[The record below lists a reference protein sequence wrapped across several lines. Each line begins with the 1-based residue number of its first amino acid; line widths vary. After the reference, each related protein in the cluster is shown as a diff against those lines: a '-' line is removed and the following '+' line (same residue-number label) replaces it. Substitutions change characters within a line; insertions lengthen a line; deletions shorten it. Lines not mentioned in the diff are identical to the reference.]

1 MFQDRGRA
9 NLRRMNEEVGSRAS
23 LLEQTLAAATRQEQS
38 VTFEGK
44 RTAGMLEGVSR
55 RSVPTQVDD
64 RGFLVELFNPSW
76 EWFTEPF
83 AYAYATT
90 VRPGYVKG
98 WGMHKE
104 HTDRYFLLLGE
115 IEVVLYDVR
124 PDSRTCGQISV
135 VRMSEYDRGLLNIP
149 ELVWHALRNLGSTD
163 AVVVNF
169 PTVAFDHENPD
180 KYGLPLNTP
189 VIPYSFEGLRGW

>member
-1 MFQDRGRA
+1 MNDESTAGRDP
-9 NLRRMNEEVGSRAS
+9 LSE
-23 LLEQTLAAATRQEQS
+23 TLAAATKQAQS

-44 RTAGMLEGVSR
+44 RIASSLDGATR
-55 RSVPTQVDD
+55 RSVPTHVDD
-64 RGFLVELFNPSW
+64 RGFLVELFNPAW
-76 EWFTEPF
+76 DFVTQPF

-90 VRPGYVKG
+90 VRPNYAKG

-104 HTDRYFLLLGE
+104 HDDRYFLLFGE
-115 IEVVLYDVR
+115 VEIVLYDVR
-124 PDSRTCGQISV
+124 PESSTCGQISI
-135 VRMSEYDRGLLNIP
+135 VRMSEYDRGLLTIP
-149 ELVWHALRNLGSTD
+149 AFVWHALRNLGAKD

-189 VIPYSFEGLRGW
+189 VIPYSFEGIAGW